1 MSVDKYLDKLEVLI
15 YTFIYNI
22 FLYIVKIISYI
33 L

>member
-1 MSVDKYLDKLEVLI
+1 MSVDKYLDNLEVLI

-22 FLYIVKIISYI
+22 FLYIVKIINYI